1 MLTAADLSLR
11 IRLKTEH
18 IMLTAA
24 VLSLRIRLKTEH
36 IMLTAAVL
44 SPLGIRRKG

>member
-1 MLTAADLSLR
+1 MSLR
-11 IRLKTEH
+11 IRLKTGH

-24 VLSLRIRLKTEH
+24 DLSLRIRLKTEH